1 MKINFNQKLTA
12 LGTVGLTIAT
22 WLLPFIPT
30 ASAET
35 LARAQGRCKLTEESS
50 QYPRFDGYCVIKQ
63 KQQGSTIIFVVE
75 LDDGSQYRFF
85 GPDRESLQ
93 VETHDEVHNVRF
105 RDEPDR
111 GVFSWEEDGARHRL
125 SVKLDSQ
132 HSPNVSHDGNH
143 GASVGEV
150 VAGAAVGALIVGLIS
165 GSNHNRSSSRN
176 NSNSR
181 DTSNFRNTSN
191 TAQVRVGESVS
202 NLEDLVGARAGQ
214 AENTL
219 RDRGYVWVKATQ
231 QADSAYSNWRET
243 RTGNCVAIRTTDG
256 RYAAIVYAP
265 KADCD
270 R

>member
-1 MKINFNQKLTA
+1 MKINLNQKLTA

-22 WLLPFIPT
+22 WFLPFVST

-35 LARAQGRCKLTEESS
+35 LARAHGRCKLTEENS
-50 QYPRFDGYCVIKQ
+50 QFPRFDGHCVVKQ
-63 KQQGSTIIFVVE
+63 KLQGSTTVFVVE
-75 LDDGSQYRFF
+75 LDDGSEYRFF
-85 GPDRESLQ
+85 GPSRDSLQ
-93 VETHDEVHNVRF
+93 VETHDGIHSVRF
-105 RDEPDR
+105 KDEPDR
-111 GVFSWEEDGARHRL
+111 GVFTWEEDGARQRL
-125 SVKLDSQ
+125 SVRLDSQ
-132 HSPNVSHDGNH
+132 HSPNVSHDSNH
-143 GASVGEV
+143 GSSVGKV

-176 NSNSR
+176 
-181 DTSNFRNTSN
+181 DSN

-219 RDRGYVWVKATQ
+219 LERGYVQVKATQ
-231 QADSAYSNWRET
+231 QADSAYSNWRER

>member
-22 WLLPFIPT
+22 WLLPFVPT
-30 ASAET
+30 ASAEV
-35 LARAQGRCKLTEESS
+35 LARAHGRCKLTEESS
-50 QYPRFDGYCVIKQ
+50 QYPRFDGHCIVKQ
-63 KQQGSTIIFVVE
+63 KQQGSTVIFIVE
-75 LDDGSQYRFF
+75 LDNGSQYRFF

-93 VETHDEVHNVRF
+93 VETHDELHNVRF

-111 GVFSWEEDGARHRL
+111 GVFTWEEDGARQRL

-132 HSPNVSHDGNH
+132 YPTNVSHDNDRKP
-143 GASVGEV
+143 STGEV
-150 VAGAAVGALIVGLIS
+150 VAGVAVGALIVGLLS
-165 GSNHNRSSSRN
+165 GKHGSSSSNSN
-176 NSNSR
+176 NSN
-181 DTSNFRNTSN
+181 TTQ
-191 TAQVRVGESVS
+191 ARVGASVP

-214 AENTL
+214 AENTV

-231 QADSAYSNWRET
+231 QADSAYSNWRER
-243 RTGNCVAIRTTDG
+243 RTGNCVAIRTTNG

>member
-1 MKINFNQKLTA
+1 MKINLNQKLTA

-22 WLLPFIPT
+22 WFLPFMPT

-35 LARAQGRCKLTEESS
+35 LARAHGRCKLTEENS
-50 QYPRFDGYCVIKQ
+50 QFPRFDGHCVVKQ
-63 KQQGSTIIFVVE
+63 KLQGSTTVFVVE
-75 LDDGSQYRFF
+75 LDDGSEYRFF
-85 GPDRESLQ
+85 GPSRDSLQ
-93 VETHDEVHNVRF
+93 VETHDGIHSVRF
-105 RDEPDR
+105 KDEPDR
-111 GVFSWEEDGARHRL
+111 GVFTWEEDGARQRL
-125 SVKLDSQ
+125 SVRLDSQ
-132 HSPNVSHDGNH
+132 HSPNVSHDSNH
-143 GASVGEV
+143 GSSVGKV

-176 NSNSR
+176 
-181 DTSNFRNTSN
+181 DSN

-202 NLEDLVGARAGQ
+202 NLEDLVGARDGQ

-219 RDRGYVWVKATQ
+219 LERGYVQVKATQ
-231 QADSAYSNWRET
+231 QADSAYSNWKER

>member
-1 MKINFNQKLTA
+1 MKINLNQKLTA
-12 LGTVGLTIAT
+12 VGTVGLTIAT
-22 WLLPFIPT
+22 WLLPFTPT

-35 LARAQGRCKLTEESS
+35 LARAHGRCKLTEESS
-50 QYPRFDGYCVIKQ
+50 QFPRFDGHCVVKQ
-63 KQQGSTIIFVVE
+63 RLQGSTTIFVVE
-75 LDDGSQYRFF
+75 LDDGSEYRFF
-85 GPDRESLQ
+85 GPGRDSLQ
-93 VETHDEVHNVRF
+93 VETHDGIHSVRF

-111 GVFSWEEDGARHRL
+111 GVFTWEEDGARHRL
-125 SVKLDSQ
+125 SVRLDSQ

-143 GASVGEV
+143 GSSVGEV

-202 NLEDLVGARAGQ
+202 DLEDLVGARAGQ

-219 RDRGYVWVKATQ
+219 RDRGYVQVKATQ

>member
-1 MKINFNQKLTA
+1 MKINLNQKLTA

-22 WLLPFIPT
+22 WLLPFMPT

-50 QYPRFDGYCVIKQ
+50 QFPRFDGHCVVKQ
-63 KQQGSTIIFVVE
+63 KLQGSTTIFVVE

-85 GPDRESLQ
+85 GPGKDSLQ
-93 VETHDEVHNVRF
+93 VETHDGIHNVRF
-105 RDEPDR
+105 NEEADR
-111 GVFSWEEDGARHRL
+111 GVFVWQEDGMRHRL
-125 SVKLDSQ
+125 SVRLDTQ

-143 GASVGEV
+143 GSSVGEV
-150 VAGAAVGALIVGLIS
+150 IAGAAVGALIVGLIS
-165 GSNHNRSSSRN
+165 SSNHNRSSSRN
-176 NSNSR
+176 N
-181 DTSNFRNTSN
+181 SN

-214 AENTL
+214 AEDTV
-219 RDRGYVWVKATQ
+219 RERGYVWVKATQ

>member
-1 MKINFNQKLTA
+1 MKINLNQKLTA

-22 WLLPFIPT
+22 WFLPFTPT

-35 LARAQGRCKLTEESS
+35 LARAHGRCKLTEESS
-50 QYPRFDGYCVIKQ
+50 QFPRFDGHCVVKQ
-63 KQQGSTIIFVVE
+63 KLQGSTTIFVVE

-85 GPDRESLQ
+85 GPSKDSLE
-93 VETHDEVHNVRF
+93 VETHDGIHNVRF
-105 RDEPDR
+105 NEEADR
-111 GVFSWEEDGARHRL
+111 GVFVWQEDGMRHRL
-125 SVKLDSQ
+125 SVRLDTQ

-143 GASVGEV
+143 GSSVGQV
-150 VAGAAVGALIVGLIS
+150 IAGAAVGALIVGLIS

-176 NSNSR
+176 TSNSR
-181 DTSNFRNTSN
+181 NISN

-219 RDRGYVWVKATQ
+219 LERGYVQVKATQ
-231 QADSAYSNWRET
+231 QADSAYSNWRER